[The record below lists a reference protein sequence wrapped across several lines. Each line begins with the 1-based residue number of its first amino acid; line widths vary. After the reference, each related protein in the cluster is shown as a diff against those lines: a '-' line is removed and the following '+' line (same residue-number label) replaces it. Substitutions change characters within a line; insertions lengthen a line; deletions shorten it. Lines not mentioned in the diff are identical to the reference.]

1 LANTKSALK
10 DVRVA
15 RARQKR
21 NKSAR
26 SGVKSIIRRARAT
39 AVGDDKEAAAAT
51 LRAAERKLDRA
62 ADRGILHPNTAA
74 RRKSRL
80 AKNLN
85 KASAPKTS

>member
-1 LANTKSALK
+1 MANTKSALK
-10 DVRVA
+10 DARVS

-26 SGVKSIIRRARAT
+26 SGVKSVIRRARA
-39 AVGDDKEAAAAT
+39 AAAGDNKEVAVAT
-51 LRAAERKLDRA
+51 FHAAERQLDRA